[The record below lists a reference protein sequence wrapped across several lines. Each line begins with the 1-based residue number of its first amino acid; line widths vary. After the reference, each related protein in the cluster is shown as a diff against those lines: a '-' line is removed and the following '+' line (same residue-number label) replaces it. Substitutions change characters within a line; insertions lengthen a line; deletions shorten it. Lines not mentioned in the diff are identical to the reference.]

1 MVDGSATTEKSYQPT
16 ASMDTGADGLPGVC
30 VLLSNLIDYSYIQSD
45 EQNLWYD
52 NSGNFQCIKQCQVN
66 LKDIFQHDFDPSS
79 CHISKCGNSRC
90 NTCPILD
97 TSGSF
102 ISSLTNK
109 SYCTQGFE
117 DFNCKTSNLIYG
129 IVCSLC
135 GLIYVGET
143 N

>member
-1 MVDGSATTEKSYQPT
+1 M
-16 ASMDTGADGLPGVC
+16 
-30 VLLSNLIDYSYIQSD
+30 
-45 EQNLWYD
+45 
-52 NSGNFQCIKQCQVN
+52 IKTFGTIAPVILQCQVN
-66 LKDIFQHDFDPSS
+66 LKDIFQHDFDQSS

-90 NTCPILD
+90 KTCPILD

-102 ISSLTNK
+102 TSSLTNK

-135 GLIYVGET
+135 GLYMSVKLKA